1 MALELT
7 VEQADLRD
15 ALRRALAG
23 TGPGD
28 DVSGLVGQM
37 GLLEIPIPE
46 QYGGAGYGL
55 KDVAVVMGELGR
67 TLGRAPFLPSAVR
80 AGWALALAGSPDSRA
95 RYLPG
100 IAAGTSLAALVTG
113 PRFADSGVTA
123 VRTGDT
129 LTLSGSQPAV
139 IGAEECDLLVVVAV
153 GREGPELAVIEADAD
168 GVALHPRESLDLT
181 RSLTTVDFDGAQAS
195 AVGGPGVREGLER
208 VEAFC
213 LTALAAEEV
222 GAARR
227 CLELSVDHCSSREQF
242 GRVIGSFQ
250 AIKHRLVD
258 MYVAVELAEAAV
270 LDAAGS
276 DDLPTAELAVAAA
289 TAQVLASRAAVY
301 AAEES
306 IQVHGGIG
314 FTWEHP
320 LHHYFRRAKTDQLIL
335 GDIPVHAE
343 TVAAALLEG
352 P

>member
-7 VEQADLRD
+7 VEQSDLRD
-15 ALRRALAG
+15 TLRRALSG

-28 DVSGLVGQM
+28 DVTVLIDQM
-37 GLLEIPIPE
+37 GLCEIPIPE
-46 QYGGAGYGL
+46 QYGGAGCGL

-67 TLGRAPFLPSAVR
+67 SLGRAPFYSSAVQ
-80 AGWALALAGSPDSRA
+80 AGWSLALAGSPETCA
-95 RYLPG
+95 RYLPR
-100 IAAGTSLAALVTG
+100 IAAGDCRAALVSG
-113 PRFADSGVTA
+113 PGFADSGITA
-123 VRTGDT
+123 VRSGDALVLNGT
-129 LTLSGSQPAV
+129 RHAV
-139 IGAEECDLLVVVAV
+139 IGAEESDLLVVVVSTAD
-153 GREGPELAVIEADAD
+153 GPELAVISTDED
-168 GVALHPRESLDLT
+168 GVALHPREGLDLT
-181 RSLTTVDFDGAQAS
+181 RSLTTVNFDGAQAS
-195 AVGGPGVREGLER
+195 AAGGPGVREGLER
-208 VEAFC
+208 VEALC

-227 CLELSVDHCSSREQF
+227 CLEMSVDHCSSREQF

-270 LDAAGS
+270 LDAAGA

-335 GDIPVHAE
+335 GDVPVHAE
-343 TVAAALLEG
+343 TVAAALLER